1 MDDRPVYNDNMKI
14 SYTRRLVEIDTIDGN
29 PIQVELWCSDIN
41 PKTIKFEYKKTLSV
55 FKCEI
60 CGKEFDENK
69 KMLLHKNYH
78 SMRK

>member
-1 MDDRPVYNDNMKI
+1 MEPKQEYNDSIKI
-14 SYTRRLVEIDTIDGN
+14 SYSLKMVEIDTIDGL

-41 PKTIKFEYKKTLSV
+41 PKTIKFKDRKIPSV
-55 FKCEI
+55 FKCDI

-78 SMRK
+78 LIKK